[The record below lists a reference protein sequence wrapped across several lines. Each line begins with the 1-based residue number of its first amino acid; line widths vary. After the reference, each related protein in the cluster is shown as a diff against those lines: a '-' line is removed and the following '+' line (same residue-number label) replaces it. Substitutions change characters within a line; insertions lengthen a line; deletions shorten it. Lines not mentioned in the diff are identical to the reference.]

1 MGTCKIP
8 EPSLDYAGVASGC
21 LCQGHISSRGQC
33 CGTWGCR
40 AMGWAA
46 ELSLM
51 MLLSSKHG

>member
-46 ELSLM
+46 VNCCRTLINDAP
-51 MLLSSKHG
+51 